1 VTAEPQLFELHELA
15 RERGIDGYRLLSK
28 AELMEAVG
36 DLPPP
41 GPTVVETAAV
51 RDGLAVL
58 TLRGQGGDNALALE
72 TLEQLA
78 DEVER
83 LAADESVRM
92 IAITG
97 SGSRIFCSGADLERV
112 RELPGNEVTERGSRA
127 CDRIAA
133 VGVPTMALMNGH
145 AVGGGIDLAL
155 SCDWRIAA
163 QGAKLRFIHN
173 ELGYCPPWGGAQRL
187 SRLLGAGVAL
197 RLFATCDLLSADE
210 ARTTGLVDA
219 VLPREKLL
227 GRAESM
233 AAKVARAGR
242 EAVSATKALLGET
255 AATGHEPA
263 FAALWDANATMQA

>member
-1 VTAEPQLFELHELA
+1 MTAEPQLFELHELA

-28 AELMEAVG
+28 AELLKAVG
-36 DLPPP
+36 DLPAP

-51 RDGLAVL
+51 RDGLVVL
-58 TLRGQGGDNALALE
+58 TLRGQGGENALALE

-78 DEVER
+78 DDVER
-83 LAADESVRM
+83 LAVDESVRM

-112 RELPGNEVTERGSRA
+112 RELPGKEVTERGSRA

-133 VGVPTMALMNGH
+133 AGVPTLALMNGH

-155 SCDWRIAA
+155 ACDWRVAA

-187 SRLLGAGVAL
+187 SRLLGAGAAL

-233 AAKVARAGR
+233 AGKVARAGR

>member
-1 VTAEPQLFELHELA
+1 V
-15 RERGIDGYRLLSK
+15 
-28 AELMEAVG
+28 
-36 DLPPP
+36 
-41 GPTVVETAAV
+41 
-51 RDGLAVL
+51 
-58 TLRGQGGDNALALE
+58 
-72 TLEQLA
+72 
-78 DEVER
+78 
-83 LAADESVRM
+83 
-92 IAITG
+92 
-97 SGSRIFCSGADLERV
+97 
-112 RELPGNEVTERGSRA
+112 
-127 CDRIAA
+127 
-133 VGVPTMALMNGH
+133 ALMNGH

-187 SRLLGAGVAL
+187 SRLLGAGAAL

-233 AAKVARAGR
+233 AGKVARAGR